1 MPVISIINKLDGTMH
16 LYINK
21 MQSAMRRV
29 GDPDGFSRDPD
40 PNSEKNPDPTLKFK
54 KTVPT

>member
-1 MPVISIINKLDGTMH
+1 MH

-29 GDPDGFSRDPD
+29 GDPDGFSPDPD
-40 PNSEKNPDPTLKFK
+40 QTSKKTRIRPPRKNPDPTCE
-54 KTVPT
+54 KTPDPTFEN